1 MTAFDSFP
9 LGRPAFVTNILDR
22 AAHLRSND
30 EKLLALEGH
39 RDARAYVVY
48 RDSLVVKQDAGGPRA
63 LLTIDEALKFG
74 ANPGTIFLGL
84 RDGAAVFGM
93 GISAAAVEKLLTRND
108 VAVTEL
114 RGMAMQGVVP
124 PDQLSAIAMAKSMVS
139 WHQRHGF
146 CANCG
151 TRTAMKEG
159 GWKRDCPS
167 CKAEHFPR
175 TDPVVIMLVTSG
187 DKCLLGRQKQFLPG
201 MYSCLAGFVEAAETI
216 EDAVRREI
224 FEESGIRCTD
234 VNYYMT
240 QPWPYPSSLMIGCTA
255 RATNEDIVVDRTEL
269 EDARWFDRAEAT
281 LMIKRQ
287 HPDGLAGPHPFAI
300 AHHLLGRWLHEGP
313 DSRCIAGNSPWLHR
327 LAPDPGSGTTRN
339 RHDGFPNE
347 FSRCRAKNP
356 AAHPLHRHAGARP
369 DVSRQRRAR
378 PRLQGERQ
386 PFRRDLRR
394 QCAQRRDR
402 NRPPR
407 RPRLDLRPDGRRPR
421 NIEPLHLRQARA

>member
-9 LGRPAFVTNILDR
+9 LGQPAFVTHVLDR
-22 AAHLRSND
+22 AAHLRTD
-30 EKLLALEGH
+30 DAKLLALEGKH
-39 RDARAYVVY
+39 DTRAYLLH
-48 RDSLVVKQDAGGPRA
+48 RDSLVVARENGGSRA
-63 LLTIDEALKFG
+63 LLTLDEAIKYG

-84 RDGAAVFGM
+84 RDGAAIFGM
-93 GISAAAVEKLLTRND
+93 GIAAPAVEKLLTRDD

-124 PDQLSAIAMAKSMVS
+124 ADQLSAIAMAKSLVN
-139 WHQRHGF
+139 WHQRHGY

-167 CKAEHFPR
+167 CKTEHFPR

-187 DKCLLGRQKQFLPG
+187 DKVLLGRQKHFLPG

-234 VNYYMT
+234 VNYFMT
-240 QPWPYPSSLMIGCTA
+240 QPWPYPSSLMIGCTT
-255 RATNEDIVVDRTEL
+255 RALNEEIVVDRAEL

-281 LMIKRQ
+281 LMIRRE

-300 AHHLLGRWLHEGP
+300 AHHLLGRWVRDGP
-313 DSRCIAGNSPWLHR
+313 NDHG
-327 LAPDPGSGTTRN
+327 
-339 RHDGFPNE
+339 
-347 FSRCRAKNP
+347 
-356 AAHPLHRHAGARP
+356 
-369 DVSRQRRAR
+369 
-378 PRLQGERQ
+378 
-386 PFRRDLRR
+386 
-394 QCAQRRDR
+394 
-402 NRPPR
+402 
-407 RPRLDLRPDGRRPR
+407 
-421 NIEPLHLRQARA
+421 

>member
-1 MTAFDSFP
+1 MSAFDSFP
-9 LGRPAFVTNILDR
+9 LGQPAFVTHVLDR

-30 EKLLALEGH
+30 EKLLALESH
-39 RDARAYVVY
+39 RDARAYVIY
-48 RDSLVVKQDAGGPRA
+48 RDSLVAKQEPGGPRV
-63 LLTIDEALKFG
+63 LLRIDEALKFG

-84 RDGAAVFGM
+84 RDGAPIFGM
-93 GISAAAVEKLLTRND
+93 GIAAAAVEKLLTGQEA
-108 VAVTEL
+108 VVTEL

-124 PDQLSAIAMAKSMVS
+124 PEQLSAIAMAKSMVT

-151 TRTAMKEG
+151 TRTGMKEG
-159 GWKRDCPS
+159 GWKRDCPN

-255 RATNEDIVVDRTEL
+255 RATSEDIVVDRTEL
-269 EDARWFDRAEAT
+269 EDARWFDRDEAT

-300 AHHLLGRWLHEGP
+300 AHHLLGRWVHG
-313 DSRCIAGNSPWLHR
+313 GN
-327 LAPDPGSGTTRN
+327 N
-339 RHDGFPNE
+339 
-347 FSRCRAKNP
+347 
-356 AAHPLHRHAGARP
+356 AGA
-369 DVSRQRRAR
+369 
-378 PRLQGERQ
+378 
-386 PFRRDLRR
+386 
-394 QCAQRRDR
+394 
-402 NRPPR
+402 
-407 RPRLDLRPDGRRPR
+407 
-421 NIEPLHLRQARA
+421 

>member
-1 MTAFDSFP
+1 MSAFKKFP
-9 LGRPAFVTNILDR
+9 LGQPAFVTNILDR
-22 AAHLRSND
+22 AAHLRSNE
-30 EKLLALEGH
+30 EKLFALEGR

-48 RDSLVVKQDAGGPRA
+48 RDSLVVRQEAGGARV
-63 LLTIDEALKFG
+63 LLGIDEAVKLG

-84 RDGAAVFGM
+84 RDGAPLFGM
-93 GISAAAVEKLLTRND
+93 GIAAQAVEKLLGRED

-124 PDQLSAIAMAKSMVS
+124 ADQLSAIAMAKSMVT
-139 WHQRHGF
+139 WHQRHGY

-234 VNYYMT
+234 VQYYMT

-255 RATNEDIVVDRTEL
+255 RATSEEIVVDRAEL
-269 EDARWFDRAEAT
+269 EDARWFDRTEAT
-281 LMIKRQ
+281 LMLRRQ

-300 AHHLLGRWLHEGP
+300 AHHLLGRWVHG
-313 DSRCIAGNSPWLHR
+313 G
-327 LAPDPGSGTTRN
+327 
-339 RHDGFPNE
+339 
-347 FSRCRAKNP
+347 
-356 AAHPLHRHAGARP
+356 
-369 DVSRQRRAR
+369 
-378 PRLQGERQ
+378 
-386 PFRRDLRR
+386 
-394 QCAQRRDR
+394 
-402 NRPPR
+402 
-407 RPRLDLRPDGRRPR
+407 
-421 NIEPLHLRQARA
+421 

>member
-1 MTAFDSFP
+1 MSAFDKFP
-9 LGRPAFVTNILDR
+9 LGQPAFVTHVLDR
-22 AAHLRSND
+22 AAHLRTND
-30 EKLLALEGH
+30 EKLYALETH

-48 RDSLVVKQDAGGPRA
+48 RDSLVVKQEPGGPRV
-63 LLTIDEALKFG
+63 LLGVDEAVKLG

-84 RDGAAVFGM
+84 RDGAAIFGM
-93 GISAAAVEKLLTRND
+93 GIAAPAVETLLTRDD

-124 PDQLSAIAMAKSMVS
+124 PDQLSAIAMAKSMVT

-146 CANCG
+146 CPNCG
-151 TRTAMKEG
+151 TRTGMKDG
-159 GWKRDCPS
+159 GWKRECPN

-175 TDPVVIMLVTSG
+175 TDPVVIMLVTHG

-224 FEESGIRCTD
+224 LEESGIRCTD

-287 HPDGLAGPHPFAI
+287 HPEGLAGPHPFAI
-300 AHHLLGRWLHEGP
+300 AHHLLGRWLHEG
-313 DSRCIAGNSPWLHR
+313 AN
-327 LAPDPGSGTTRN
+327 
-339 RHDGFPNE
+339 
-347 FSRCRAKNP
+347 
-356 AAHPLHRHAGARP
+356 AGA
-369 DVSRQRRAR
+369 
-378 PRLQGERQ
+378 
-386 PFRRDLRR
+386 
-394 QCAQRRDR
+394 
-402 NRPPR
+402 
-407 RPRLDLRPDGRRPR
+407 
-421 NIEPLHLRQARA
+421 

>member
-1 MTAFDSFP
+1 MSAFDSFP
-9 LGRPAFVTNILDR
+9 LGQPAFVTHVLDR
-22 AAHLRSND
+22 AAHLRSD
-30 EKLLALEGH
+30 DVKLLALERH
-39 RDARAYVVY
+39 SDSRAYVVH
-48 RDSLVVKQDAGGPRA
+48 RDSLVVKQEASGPRV

-74 ANPGTIFLGL
+74 ANPGTVFLGL
-84 RDGAAVFGM
+84 RNGAAIFGM
-93 GISAAAVEKLLTRND
+93 GIGAPAVEKLLTRND
-108 VAVTEL
+108 VAVSEL

-139 WHQRHGF
+139 WHQRHGY

-151 TRTAMKEG
+151 TRSAMTQG
-159 GWKRDCPS
+159 GWKRDCPN

-255 RATNEDIVVDRTEL
+255 RATNEDIIVDRSEL
-269 EDARWFDRAEAT
+269 EDARWFGRDEAS
-281 LMIKRQ
+281 LMIKRR

-313 DSRCIAGNSPWLHR
+313 D
-327 LAPDPGSGTTRN
+327 
-339 RHDGFPNE
+339 
-347 FSRCRAKNP
+347 
-356 AAHPLHRHAGARP
+356 RHA
-369 DVSRQRRAR
+369 
-378 PRLQGERQ
+378 
-386 PFRRDLRR
+386 
-394 QCAQRRDR
+394 
-402 NRPPR
+402 
-407 RPRLDLRPDGRRPR
+407 
-421 NIEPLHLRQARA
+421 

>member
-9 LGRPAFVTNILDR
+9 LGRPAFVSNILDR
-22 AAHLRSND
+22 AAHLRND
-30 EKLLALEGH
+30 DAKLLALEGE
-39 RDARAYVVY
+39 RSSRAYVVY
-48 RDSLVVKQDAGGPRA
+48 RDSLVVKQEPDSPRA

-93 GISAAAVEKLLTRND
+93 GISAAAVEALLPRND
-108 VAVTEL
+108 VAVSEL

-124 PDQLSAIAMAKSMVS
+124 PQELSAIAMAKSMVT

-159 GWKRDCPS
+159 GWKRDCS
-167 CKAEHFPR
+167 NCKAEHFPR
-175 TDPVVIMLVTSG
+175 TDPVVIMLVTLG
-187 DKCLLGRQKQFLPG
+187 DKILMGRQKHFLPG

-224 FEESGIRCTD
+224 LEESGIRCTD

-255 RATNEDIVVDRTEL
+255 RATNEDIVVDHAEL

-281 LMIKRQ
+281 LMLRRT

-300 AHHLLGRWLHEGP
+300 AHHLVGRWLQIDLG
-313 DSRCIAGNSPWLHR
+313 SRA
-327 LAPDPGSGTTRN
+327 
-339 RHDGFPNE
+339 
-347 FSRCRAKNP
+347 
-356 AAHPLHRHAGARP
+356 
-369 DVSRQRRAR
+369 
-378 PRLQGERQ
+378 
-386 PFRRDLRR
+386 
-394 QCAQRRDR
+394 
-402 NRPPR
+402 
-407 RPRLDLRPDGRRPR
+407 
-421 NIEPLHLRQARA
+421 